1 MKGTLLLLGLIVA
14 STYAQAAPFD
24 TCPSKAYLFQSTPVQ
39 IYDVNLVTGSTT
51 LLEDDTG
58 LASGINSVGFDF
70 TDRYI
75 YGYDTTNKKI
85 VRLGKDFQAETLSV
99 SGLPTDHTFY
109 VGDVYKEFVEH
120 SSGGY
125 VARYPSKAASV
136 PLDKGTANI
145 NFNVSDSQGRL
156 VVEIWFYDG
165 SAPIQKIITSD
176 YSSCVM

>member
-58 LASGINSVGFDF
+58 L
-70 TDRYI
+70 
-75 YGYDTTNKKI
+75 
-85 VRLGKDFQAETLSV
+85 V

-125 VARYPSKAASV
+125 VARYPSKTTSV

-165 SAPIQKIITSD
+165 SAPIQRVITSGD
-176 YSSCVM
+176 SSWVM